1 MQANLMQAK
10 RVTKA
15 VFPVAGLGTRFLPA
29 TKSIPKEMLPIVD
42 KPLIQY
48 AVEEALEAGIE
59 TLVFVTSR
67 KKHAISDHFDTAF
80 ELQTRLA
87 ESGKSELLARITGI
101 VPDHVSLVYVTQP
114 EALGLGH
121 AILCAESVIG
131 DEPFAIL
138 LADDL
143 IRNSGDGA
151 LAQLIDVHNRTGASV
166 IGVEEIPEEKT
177 RSYGVVGVNTNENG
191 MQAIHT
197 IVDENGMQAIHTIVE
212 KPAPEDAPSRLGVVG
227 RYVLSPSVFA
237 QLRNVRAGAGG
248 EIQLTDG
255 ISSMLDSETVLA
267 CPFEGIRYDCG
278 SRRGFI
284 RATMDYALEDDG
296 LREGMLEHMAQ
307 LLGNR
312 EE

>member
-1 MQANLMQAK
+1 MNSVK
-10 RVTKA
+10 GVSKA

-48 AVEEALEAGIE
+48 AVEEALEAGID

-87 ESGKSELLARITGI
+87 ESGKTELLARISGI
-101 VPDHVSLVYVTQP
+101 VPEQVGRVHVTQP

-138 LADDL
+138 LADDM
-143 IRNSGDGA
+143 IRNPRRGA
-151 LAQLIDVHNRTGASV
+151 LAQMIEVHDQTGASV
-166 IGVEEIPEEKT
+166 IGVEEIPGELT
-177 RSYGVVGVNTNENG
+177 QSYGIVGV
-191 MQAIHT
+191 A
-197 IVDENGMQAIHTIVE
+197 VDENGMQSIHTIVE
-212 KPAPEDAPSRLGVVG
+212 KPPPEEAPSRLGVVG
-227 RYVLSPSVFA
+227 RYVLAPSIFDH
-237 QLRNVRAGAGG
+237 LRNIQAGAGG

-255 ISSMLDSETVLA
+255 IAGMLGPEKVLA
-267 CPFEGIRYDCG
+267 YPFEGVRYDCG
-278 SRRGFI
+278 TRHGFI
-284 RATMDYALEDDG
+284 KATIDYALDHDS
-296 LREGMLEHMAQ
+296 LRDEILEHMAR
-307 LLGNR
+307 LLKNR
-312 EE
+312 GLS

>member
-1 MQANLMQAK
+1 MKA
-10 RVTKA
+10 VTKA

-48 AVEEALEAGIE
+48 AVEEALEAGID
-59 TLVFVTSR
+59 TLIFITSR

-87 ESGKSELLARITGI
+87 ESGQTELLARITEI
-101 VPDHVSLVYVTQP
+101 IPEDVSLVYVTQA

-121 AILCAESVIG
+121 AILCAESIIG

-138 LADDL
+138 LADDM
-143 IRNSGDGA
+143 IRNKGKGA
-151 LAQLIDVHNRTGASV
+151 LAQLVDLHNRTGASV
-166 IGVEEIPEEKT
+166 IGVEEIPAEKT
-177 RSYGVVGVNTNENG
+177 RSYGVVGVDT
-191 MQAIHT
+191 
-197 IVDENGMQAIHTIVE
+197 DEQGLQTIHTIVE

-227 RYVLSPSVFA
+227 RYVLSSSVFA
-237 QLRNVRAGAGG
+237 HLRNVQAGAGG

-255 ISSMLDSETVLA
+255 IASMLGSEHILA

-278 SRRGFI
+278 SRHGFI
-284 RATMDYALEDDG
+284 RATLDYALEHDSLRDDI
-296 LREGMLEHMAQ
+296 LDHMAQ
-307 LLGNR
+307 LLNAAQR
-312 EE
+312 